1 MEETVPRVART
12 QPRRREGAV
21 LSIYYDDD
29 PFFDPITHEPP
40 AEQTDAQNE
49 RIQNDDYS
57 DLEEDAKNKKPGD

>member
-1 MEETVPRVART
+1 
-12 QPRRREGAV
+12 

-29 PFFDPITHEPP
+29 PIIDGITHEPP
-40 AEQTDAQNE
+40 AEQTNAQNE